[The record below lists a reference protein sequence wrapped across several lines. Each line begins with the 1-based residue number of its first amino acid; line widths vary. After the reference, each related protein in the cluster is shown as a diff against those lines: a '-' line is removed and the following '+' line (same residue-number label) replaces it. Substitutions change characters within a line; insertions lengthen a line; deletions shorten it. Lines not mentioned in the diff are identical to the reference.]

1 MSVNKAILIGN
12 VGKDPEV
19 RYLDKDVAV
28 ARFPLATTERG
39 YTLQNGTVVPERTEW
54 HNIVAWRG
62 LATIAEKYIKK
73 GDPIYIEGKITTRS
87 YEKDGIKRYTTDI
100 IADNIS
106 LLSRKSE
113 SSEQNA
119 GATTVAETAPVD
131 IQPIPPV
138 EDDLPSQAESLPYP
152 A

>member
-54 HNIVAWRG
+54 HTIVAWRG

-138 EDDLPSQAESLPYP
+138 EDDLPF
-152 A
+152 